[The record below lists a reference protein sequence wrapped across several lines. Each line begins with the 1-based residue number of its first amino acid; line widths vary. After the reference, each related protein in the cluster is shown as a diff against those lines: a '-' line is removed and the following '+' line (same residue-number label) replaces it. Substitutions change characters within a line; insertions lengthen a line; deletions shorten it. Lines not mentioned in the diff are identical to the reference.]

1 MRKLLTLFTA
11 LLFVGS
17 MWAGDVSGTINFG
30 NASGSTNVNAASING
45 DDSQG
50 NTWTITTAGTTSF
63 TPNAAYAQIGSGN
76 KPATSITFTATL
88 PAEKTI
94 KAFSAKFG
102 GFNGTAGTVTLKVGS
117 TSVGTGSL
125 NASTDVTVNATNTT
139 TSGTVLT
146 VTVTGISKG
155 VKAYYISYTYDD
167 GGDPD
172 PVLQSVA
179 ISGTPT
185 TTTYEEN
192 NLFDVTGLIV
202 TGTYDV
208 GEPAVISDGI
218 TWKART
224 NSTSDDEV
232 ALENYHLTAGQTSL
246 QVQATVSAIAS
257 EWYTVNGL
265 TVNEHVITP
274 GSYDIALSNTFFGCS
289 TGNIAQE
296 QSAKKN
302 DVTFVAGCIS
312 TAQNKTYYDAGH
324 VRFYNESYLHISA
337 PEGYVIDTIIF
348 TAGGT
353 WNNDGISANTGTY
366 DASNKKWIGSANEVD
381 FSFTAQCRISSVHV
395 HYDIA
400 KSTLILSTNVLDF
413 GSVVKDVSVAAQ
425 TFTLSGENL
434 EDAHAVTLVAPSGFT
449 VSPTSITPSSGSIS
463 AQTITVTPI
472 TSAVGT
478 FDGNLTISS
487 DDLDADSIVAL
498 TLTVTAAVVNVTS
511 VELDKTSISIEEG
524 ETETL
529 TATVL
534 PVDATNKA
542 VTWESSDEDIATV
555 DDGVVTA
562 VAKGSATITCKSVAD
577 PTKLATCEVT
587 VTGPDVVLDFTTNGV
602 WSFPTSKTTDEDT
615 FTNGDYSV
623 TAGGGYYFVTA
634 DNCLL
639 VGKQNAYLTLPIFTD
654 KAISKIITLA
664 ETTGSKDVV
673 FNIYQGA
680 TEVSTEVTSCKVDQT
695 FNISPKKVNTEHT
708 LKIKSEHNARF
719 SKILIYY
726 GEPDPIYAVNCAA
739 AENGSVSAD
748 KASACAG
755 ETVTLTL
762 TPDAGYKVASV
773 IVNGGDP
780 LAVTENQATFEM
792 PAAIANVVAT
802 FSVATAIDNTEVEGK
817 AVKVL
822 RNGILYIEKG
832 GKQYNVM
839 GQLIK

>member
-1 MRKLLTLFTA
+1 MRKLLSLLTA

-17 MWAGDVSGTINFG
+17 MWGETYTLGWGT
-30 NASGSTNVNAASING
+30 AS
-45 DDSQG
+45 
-50 NTWTITTAGTTSF
+50 
-63 TPNAAYAQIGSGN
+63 
-76 KPATSITFTATL
+76 
-88 PAEKTI
+88 
-94 KAFSAKFG
+94 
-102 GFNGTAGTVTLKVGS
+102 GTAGTYSNFTAVTGTVDGIVSFSTDKNSSATPPAYNKNNSELRLYFHSEGDGGSVTLTPASGVTITGFVMTTS
-117 TSVGTGSL
+117 TTPSVNYFVDGGAATSVSQTSNTYTVSGISATSSL
-125 NASTDVTVNATNTT
+125 KIQNVNTTNTQLRIKTIAITYT
-139 TSGTVLT
+139 TSGGDVIVKTLKSIAVAGMTTTYDKDDIFSFDGTCTATYSVTKNDEPQDDEEKTVTPTSVSSPDMTTIGEKT
-146 VTVTGISKG
+146 VTVSFTDG
-155 VKAYYISYTYDD
+155 V
-167 GGDPD
+167 
-172 PVLQSVA
+172 
-179 ISGTPT
+179 
-185 TTTYEEN
+185 
-192 NLFDVTGLIV
+192 
-202 TGTYDV
+202 
-208 GEPAVISDGI
+208 I
-218 TWKART
+218 TK
-224 NSTSDDEV
+224 
-232 ALENYHLTAGQTSL
+232 TADYSIT
-246 QVQATVSAIAS
+246 VQ
-257 EWYTVNGL
+257 
-265 TVNEHVITP
+265 EHVITP

-302 DVTFVAGCIS
+302 DVTFVAGCKS
-312 TAQNKTYYDAGH
+312 GATSKTYYDAGH
-324 VRFYNESYLHISA
+324 VRFYADSYLHISV

-353 WNNDGISANTGTY
+353 WNGGISANVGTY
-366 DASNKKWIGSANEVD
+366 VADDKKWTGSAKEVD
-381 FSFTAQCRISSVHV
+381 FSFTAQDRISSVHV

-400 KSTLILSTNVLDF
+400 KPALILSTNALDF
-413 GSVVKDVSVAAQ
+413 GSVVKDASVAAQ

-472 TSAVGT
+472 TSAVGA

-498 TLTVTAAVVNVTS
+498 SLTVTAAEVNVTS

-529 TATVL
+529 IATVL

-555 DDGVVTA
+555 ADGIVTA

-587 VTGPDVVLDFTTNGV
+587 VTGPDVVLDFTTNEG

-623 TAGGGYYFVTA
+623 TAGGGYYFVS
-634 DNCLL
+634 DDHCLL

-664 ETTGSKDVV
+664 ESTGSKDVV

-708 LKIKSEHNARF
+708 LKIKSAHNARF

-773 IVNGGDP
+773 AVNGGDP

-802 FSVATAIDNTEVEGK
+802 FSVATALDNTEVDAK

-822 RNGILYIEKG
+822 RNGILLIEKNG
-832 GKQYNVM
+832 HTYNAM
-839 GQLIK
+839 GQLVK

>member
-1 MRKLLTLFTA
+1 MKKFFTLITAVLLATSMWGATTYEQLTSIANIDEEAEYVLGIDGTGFHYSGTSSWGLTALPSAQAPIVYTLKKAQDGNSFTA
-11 LLFVGS
+11 EATIGNTKYYLQVPISNTFS
-17 MWAGDVSGTINFG
+17 MATSTGTNTDLIIGTTQVSGTNYAVA
-30 NASGSTNVNAASING
+30 NKTTTARHLRING
-45 DDSQG
+45 TSG
-50 NTWTITTAGTTSF
+50 LRSYAGTT
-63 TPNAAYAQIGSGN
+63 GSM
-76 KPATSITFTATL
+76 
-88 PAEKTI
+88 
-94 KAFSAKFG
+94 AFFY
-102 GFNGTAGTVTLKVGS
+102 KVVNSGP
-117 TSVGTGSL
+117 SL
-125 NASTDVTVNATNTT
+125 V
-139 TSGTVLT
+139 
-146 VTVTGISKG
+146 
-155 VKAYYISYTYDD
+155 
-167 GGDPD
+167 
-172 PVLQSVA
+172 SVA
-179 ISGTPT
+179 VSGIPN
-185 TTTYEEN
+185 TTTYEEGN
-192 NLFDVTGLIV
+192 VFDIDGLVV
-202 TGTYDV
+202 TGTYSAGD
-208 GEPAVISDGI
+208 PAVISEGI

-257 EWYTVNGL
+257 EWYTVSGL

-289 TGNIAQE
+289 TGNNGKE
-296 QSAKKN
+296 QTASKN
-302 DVTFVAGCIS
+302 DVTFVAGCKS
-312 TAQNKTYYDAGH
+312 EATSKTYYDAGH
-324 VRFYNESYLHISA
+324 VRFYAHSYLHISV

-348 TAGGT
+348 TADGKWDG
-353 WNNDGISANTGTY
+353 GISANVGTY
-366 DASNKKWIGSANEVD
+366 VADDKKWTGSANEVD
-381 FSFTAQCRISSVHV
+381 FSFTAQDRISSVHV

-400 KSTLILSTNVLDF
+400 KPTLILSTNALDF
-413 GSVVKDVSVAAQ
+413 GSVVKDASVAAQ
-425 TFTLSGENL
+425 TFSLSGENL

-463 AQTITVTPI
+463 AQTITVTPV

-529 TATVL
+529 IATVL

-542 VTWESSDEDIATV
+542 VTWESSDEDVATV

-562 VAKGSATITCKSVAD
+562 VKKGSATITCKSVAD

-587 VTGPDVVLDFTTNGV
+587 VIGPDVILDFTTNER
-602 WSFPTSKTTDEDT
+602 WSFPTSKTSDEDT
-615 FTNGDYSV
+615 FTSGNYSV
-623 TAGGGYYFVTA
+623 TAGGGYYFVS
-634 DNCLL
+634 DDHCLL

-695 FNISPKKVNTEHT
+695 FNISPKKVNTEYT

-773 IVNGGDP
+773 TVNDGDP
-780 LAVTENQATFEM
+780 LAVTDNKATFVM

-802 FSVATAIDNTEVEGK
+802 FSITTAFESAESSKK
-817 AVKVL
+817 AVKTLV
-822 RNGILYIEKG
+822 NGQLVIEKNG
-832 GKQYNVM
+832 VRYNAM
-839 GQLIK
+839 GQIVR

>member
-1 MRKLLTLFTA
+1 MRKLLSLFTA

-17 MWAGDVSGTINFG
+17 MWGALTNTYTKITSATSLDESAEYVIGNVDDYGCPTKTDGTTINTTEANWVRWRAKNVTGGFYLYNGSIYLKVPASNAWGSGTSSDCSVLTTNNEGIVSGNDGTNDRILVKNSS
-30 NASGSTNVNAASING
+30 NAYLRWYKSGQTKAYLYKV
-45 DDSQG
+45 
-50 NTWTITTAGTTSF
+50 TS
-63 TPNAAYAQIGSGN
+63 PS
-76 KPATSITFTATL
+76 ATLTSLSIT
-88 PAEKTI
+88 
-94 KAFSAKFG
+94 
-102 GFNGTAGTVTLKVGS
+102 
-117 TSVGTGSL
+117 
-125 NASTDVTVNATNTT
+125 
-139 TSGTVLT
+139 
-146 VTVTGISKG
+146 
-155 VKAYYISYTYDD
+155 
-167 GGDPD
+167 GDLSD
-172 PVLQSVA
+172 KS
-179 ISGTPT
+179 
-185 TTTYEEN
+185 YEEGQD
-192 NLFDVTGLIV
+192 LDFSGLTV
-202 TGTYDV
+202 TGTY
-208 GEPAVISDGI
+208 SD
-218 TWKART
+218 
-224 NSTSDDEV
+224 SSSDDVTDDVEWSFTP
-232 ALENYHLTAGQTSL
+232 ALAVGTTS
-246 QVQATVSAIAS
+246 
-257 EWYTVNGL
+257 YTVTATIGNISANITITNITVTEHAVHPGTYDIVPGNALWGTSYNG
-265 TVNEHVITP
+265 TVNNPPTT
-274 GSYDIALSNTFFGCS
+274 LSAS
-289 TGNIAQE
+289 
-296 QSAKKN
+296 KN
-302 DVTFVAGCIS
+302 DVTVTFNRNTSGNMYIKNDQTRAYNGYTVVLSVPAGYEITDIEFTGSTWVEPTVVVGEMTGDKTWEGAAKSVTFTFSGTSYVQNINITYIVAKP
-312 TAQNKTYYDAGH
+312 AL
-324 VRFYNESYLHISA
+324 VL
-337 PEGYVIDTIIF
+337 
-348 TAGGT
+348 
-353 WNNDGISANTGTY
+353 SAN
-366 DASNKKWIGSANEVD
+366 A
-381 FSFTAQCRISSVHV
+381 
-395 HYDIA
+395 
-400 KSTLILSTNVLDF
+400 LDF
-413 GSVVKDVSVAAQ
+413 GSVVKDALVAAQ
-425 TFTLSGENL
+425 TFTLSGANL
-434 EDAHAVTLVAPSGFT
+434 EDAHAVTLDAPSGFT

-472 TSAVGT
+472 TSAVGA

-498 TLTVTAAVVNVTS
+498 SLTVTAAEVNVTS

-529 TATVL
+529 IATVL

-555 DDGVVTA
+555 ADGIVTA

-587 VTGPDVVLDFTTNGV
+587 VTGPDVVLDFTTNEG

-623 TAGGGYYFVTA
+623 TAGGGYYFVS
-634 DNCLL
+634 DDHCLL

-664 ETTGSKDVV
+664 ESTGSKDVV

-708 LKIKSEHNARF
+708 LKIKSAHNARF

-773 IVNGGDP
+773 AVNGGDP

-802 FSVATAIDNTEVEGK
+802 FSVATALDNTEVDAK

-822 RNGILYIEKG
+822 RNGILLIEKNG
-832 GKQYNVM
+832 HTYNAM
-839 GQLIK
+839 GQLVK